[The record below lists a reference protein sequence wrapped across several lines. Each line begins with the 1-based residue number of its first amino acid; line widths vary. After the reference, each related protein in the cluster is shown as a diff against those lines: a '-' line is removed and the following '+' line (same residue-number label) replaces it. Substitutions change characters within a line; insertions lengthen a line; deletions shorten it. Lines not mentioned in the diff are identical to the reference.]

1 MSNRALLAAAFFLAL
16 SVPCL
21 ADTVKFHGTMTA
33 GAEVPPTKSTGRG
46 EANAT
51 LDTTTH
57 QLTYDV
63 TFKGFA
69 SDVTMAHF
77 HGPAEPG
84 KNAGVVVPLGVKPTS
99 PIHGTATLTPA
110 QQDQLIAGQWYAN
123 VHTTNNPGGAIRGQM
138 LQVH

>member
-1 MSNRALLAAAFFLAL
+1 MSSRALLAAAVLLSL

-21 ADTVKFHGTMTA
+21 ADTVKFHATLSPA
-33 GAEVPPTKSTGRG
+33 SEVPPTKSTGSG

-51 LDTTTH
+51 LDTATH

-63 TFKGFA
+63 TFQGFS

-77 HGPAEPG
+77 HGPADVG
-84 KNAGVVVPLGVKPTS
+84 KNAPVVVVLGMKPTS
-99 PIHGTATLTPA
+99 PIHGTATLTPE
-110 QQDQLIAGQWYAN
+110 QQQQLISGQWYAN

-138 LQVH
+138 VQVH

>member
-16 SVPCL
+16 SVPCM
-21 ADTVKFHGTMTA
+21 ADTLKFHGTMTA
-33 GAEVPPTKSTGRG
+33 DAEVPPTKSTGSG
-46 EANAT
+46 EADAT
-51 LDTTTH
+51 LDTATH

-69 SDVTMAHF
+69 SAVTMAHF
-77 HGPAEPG
+77 HGPAAAG

-99 PIHGTATLTPA
+99 PIHGTVTLTPE
-110 QQDQLIAGQWYAN
+110 QQQQLIAGMWYAN
-123 VHTTNNPGGAIRGQM
+123 VHTTNNPAGAIRGQM